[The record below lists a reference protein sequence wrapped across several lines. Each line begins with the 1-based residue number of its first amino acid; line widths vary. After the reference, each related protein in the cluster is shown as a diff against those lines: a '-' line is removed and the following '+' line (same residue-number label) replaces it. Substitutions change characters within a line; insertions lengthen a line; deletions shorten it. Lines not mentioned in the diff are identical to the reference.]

1 MRRTIAAA
9 AIAALGA
16 FGMSVGVPAQ
26 EARPAQ
32 QAEQGRQEKQDKRD
46 TQGKQGEVVTV
57 EGCLTSGQQNGFIL
71 TADPGELASGVA
83 ATTGGAVRTVTYQLV
98 VRDPSDLQKLI
109 GKRVEV
115 RGRADE
121 DPRATT
127 GVHREK
133 ETAAKPHEEGV
144 TPKVETTEKA
154 KIEVK
159 KLTVVSFKPL
169 GGECLTGK

>member
-1 MRRTIAAA
+1 MKTTFAAA
-9 AIAALGA
+9 LALV
-16 FGMSVGVPAQ
+16 FGMAAGVPGQ
-26 EARPAQ
+26 QARPDRP
-32 QAEQGRQEKQDKRD
+32 QGQQEKQDK
-46 TQGKQGEVVTV
+46 QEKQGELVTV

-71 TADPGELASGVA
+71 TADPGELTSGVA
-83 ATTGGAVRTVTYQLV
+83 ATTGGAVPTVTYQLV
-98 VRDPSDLQKLI
+98 VRDAGEFQKLI

-121 DPRATT
+121 EPRATS
-127 GVHREK
+127 GVEHEK

-169 GGECLTGK
+169 AGACLTGK

>member
-1 MRRTIAAA
+1 MRGTIAAA
-9 AIAALGA
+9 AVAALMA
-16 FGMSVGVPAQ
+16 FGTSAGGSTQ

-32 QAEQGRQEKQDKRD
+32 QAEQGRQEQQGK
-46 TQGKQGEVVTV
+46 QGKQGEVVTV

-98 VRDPSDLQKLI
+98 VRDPDDLQKLI

-133 ETAAKPHEEGV
+133 ETTAKPHEEGV

-154 KIEVK
+154 TIEVK
-159 KLTVVSFKPL
+159 KLSVVSFKPL